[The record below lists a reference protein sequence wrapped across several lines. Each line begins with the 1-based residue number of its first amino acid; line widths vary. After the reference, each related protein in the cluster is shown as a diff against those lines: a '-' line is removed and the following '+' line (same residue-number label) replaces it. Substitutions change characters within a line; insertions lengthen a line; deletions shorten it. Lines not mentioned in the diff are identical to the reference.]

1 MYYIIVNRPRTC
13 DYYPTDFSKCKHNLA
28 ILSFLNSFFIIYVI
42 IKVIIIIIII
52 TVILMKIII

>member
-28 ILSFLNSFFIIYVI
+28 ILSFLNSFLSF
-42 IKVIIIIIII
+42 
-52 TVILMKIII
+52 T